1 MKVPEILDVPL
12 HPAFVAAL
20 GSILALKA
28 IPGTSYVEKAG
39 NVGASFAMAIYIGP
53 ALVEYMDITSPKIA
67 AAVIFAIGATGLVVF
82 NGVID
87 AIKKT
92 DLAAWVA
99 GWLPGRKGGQ

>member
-1 MKVPEILDVPL
+1 VEPPKSMDVAL
-12 HPAFVAAL
+12 HPAVVAAL

-39 NVGASFAMAIYIGP
+39 NVGASFALAIYLGP

-67 AAVIFAIGATGLVVF
+67 AGVIFAIGATGLVVF

-99 GWLPGRKGGQ
+99 SWMPGKKGGQ